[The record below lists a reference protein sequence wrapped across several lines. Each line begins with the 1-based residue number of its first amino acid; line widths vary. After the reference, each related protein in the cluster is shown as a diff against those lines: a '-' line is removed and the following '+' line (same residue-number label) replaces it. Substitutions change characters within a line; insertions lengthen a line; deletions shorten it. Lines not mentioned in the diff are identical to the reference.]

1 MQALSEITVD
11 LDGNY
16 RQKRDASIQDMI
28 EALSLDRL
36 RDLDLYRILRT
47 SLIRALPIGKSSHD
61 MIS

>member
-47 SLIRALPIGKSSHD
+47 SLIRALPIGESSHD